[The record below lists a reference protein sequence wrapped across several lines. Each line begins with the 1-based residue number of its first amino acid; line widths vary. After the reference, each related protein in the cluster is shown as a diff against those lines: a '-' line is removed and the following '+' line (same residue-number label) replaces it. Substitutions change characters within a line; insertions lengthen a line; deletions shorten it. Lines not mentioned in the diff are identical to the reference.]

1 MASSLDT
8 VVEHKIQATAE
19 QWVEH
24 EVCGVADALKHFASS
39 HGDLLNEVCSAVD
52 KYVSDEVK
60 KDVPTGTGTS
70 RLPSV

>member
-1 MASSLDT
+1 M
-8 VVEHKIQATAE
+8 
-19 QWVEH
+19 EH